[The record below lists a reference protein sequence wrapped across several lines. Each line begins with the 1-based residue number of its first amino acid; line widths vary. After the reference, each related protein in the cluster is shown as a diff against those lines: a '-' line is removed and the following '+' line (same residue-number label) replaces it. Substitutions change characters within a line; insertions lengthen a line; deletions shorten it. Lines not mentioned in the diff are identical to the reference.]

1 MESVGNECLTIS
13 VDEAARVLGIG
24 RSLCYDMV
32 REGKIPS
39 LRFGNR
45 IVIPRHALER
55 LLSDPNAVEE

>member
-1 MESVGNECLTIS
+1 MQSVGSERLTIS